1 MSEQQRVVYATAVYD
16 QAEIDAVVAV
26 LTQGQNGLRIG
37 PNVAEMERRIAD
49 LAGKR
54 HGVMVSSGS
63 AALFLAV
70 ELLDLPAGAEVIT
83 SPLTFST
90 DLSSLLRAGLVPVFV
105 DVEPDTFQIDVTK
118 IEEMIT
124 EKTGA
129 ILVPNLAGNAPDWDA
144 IRAIADRHGLKVIE
158 DSCDAVGATLRGIPT
173 GTRSDIS
180 VTSFSLSHIITAAG
194 TGGMVML
201 DDDELRDRCLTLRGW
216 GRRSETQLFGS
227 KAGSRDFWTDLD
239 GISYDNMFI
248 FDEAGWNFLPTE
260 LCAAFGVEQV
270 KKLDRNYARRQH
282 NFDRFTE
289 ILARHPEHFTP
300 PRQLEGLNTAWL
312 SYCFLIKPDAGF
324 GRSDLQQFLEARGVD
339 TRVVWTGNA
348 ARQPFMRKAGFRQP
362 VAGLPGADHVMEY
375 GMLISCNHG
384 LSDEMIDHVGAQI
397 DAFVAERSGGRSA

>member
-1 MSEQQRVVYATAVYD
+1 MTEQKRVVYATAVYD
-16 QAEIDAVVAV
+16 QAEIDAVMAV

-37 PNVAEMERRIAD
+37 PNVAEMERRVAD
-49 LAGKR
+49 LFGKR

-63 AALFLAV
+63 AALFLAI
-70 ELLDLPAGAEVIT
+70 ELLDLQPGTEVIT

-90 DLSSLLRAGLVPVFV
+90 DLSCLLRAGLVPVFV

-118 IEEMIT
+118 IEEMVT
-124 EKTGA
+124 DKTGA
-129 ILVPNLAGNAPDWDA
+129 VLIPNLAGNAPDWDA

-158 DSCDAVGATLRGIPT
+158 DSCDAVGATLHGTPT

-201 DDDELRDRCLTLRGW
+201 DDDDLRDRCLTLRGW

-282 NFDRFTE
+282 NFDRYTE
-289 ILARHPEHFTP
+289 VLARHESSFTP

-324 GRSDLQQFLEARGVD
+324 GRSELQQYLEAEGID

-348 ARQPFMRKAGFRQP
+348 ARQPFMKNAVFRQP
-362 VAGLPGADHVMEY
+362 EGGLPGADHVMEF

-384 LSDEMIDHVGAQI
+384 LSDEMLAHVGDRI
-397 DAFVAERSGGRSA
+397 DAFIGERSGTA